1 VRRLPSVLAGLVGR
15 RPLVVL
21 IGLGL
26 ATAGLAAAIPQ
37 LRADPSPRS
46 LVAALEGH
54 QATEARFAERF
65 GEVGRVVLLMVS
77 SERLLT
83 EESLGYVHALSTGL
97 EEALGDRVVARVLG
111 PTTTPLARR
120 GGPDGARDAEE
131 TGLTLDD
138 LDAGGDGDGGGLT
151 LDDLDAPAEA
161 ADELTLDDL
170 GSEGDGDDGPPG
182 IEDLDPETLD
192 AVGGIVRAE
201 PARFPMGLASLS
213 NAAAEI
219 DRGPLVAPEAE
230 VGPEDVARAR
240 AAFDGP
246 TLLDRRLI
254 SPDRTVAG
262 VAVFLSEAVD
272 DFPAERKAVAAI
284 QGWLDDHPPPDGA
297 EVQLAGLPYL
307 HVSIVEKM
315 VADQARLIP
324 LTVLICL
331 VVLWLSFRWLPAVA
345 LSLAAVL
352 ATTAWVLG
360 GMAIVGEKITLLN
373 NILPALL
380 IIIGISYSIHLLGRY
395 REQLRRGQ
403 DRDQAIRTTVLAMA
417 VGIFLTAATTAV
429 GLGSL
434 VVARSGMIRRLG
446 LTASLGVL
454 AAFLITVLLL
464 PSALRFLRAR
474 RWERGF
480 TVAST
485 TGEATGEPG
494 DDGQQGGG
502 GGFLEAVA
510 VRLFRFGLDRR
521 GLVVGLAVLL
531 FAGSVAAASQLR
543 VDSAVLDQF
552 DPADPAYQATR
563 LQEDKLAGVRPLEVM
578 LSLRRDDGAQ
588 ASATEG
594 AGEAPIGT
602 ADGPTFVDAE
612 RLAALDRVADWAE
625 GRDEVIT
632 TTSPSDFLHG
642 LWRLLTGDPEV
653 LDQAFVDDDQVRGLV
668 RLLRQREDG
677 PLDRYLAENGRVAR
691 LELRLRDVGAR
702 ASLRFFEDLEEAI
715 DRELRPALQ
724 DDGLALGVEM
734 TGEAYVG
741 SLVVS
746 TVVGDMLGSLGT
758 AVVIIFGFIMVLL
771 RSPRLGLLAMPPNI
785 LPLTLA
791 MAWMILRG
799 IPLNA
804 ATAITFSVS
813 LGMAVDGS
821 IHLLA
826 RFREERASGRSV
838 DDCLLRAARGTGRAV
853 VVSNLTLMAGFAV
866 LVWSGFV
873 PIRRFGELIAVT
885 IAATTFTTL
894 VLLPA
899 LLRLGSPGG
908 DPAGRRDA
916 PSSV

>member
-1 VRRLPSVLAGLVGR
+1 MRRLPSVLAGLVGR

-120 GGPDGARDAEE
+120 GGPDGARDADE

-138 LDAGGDGDGGGLT
+138 LDAGGDGDGDGLTLDDLDAPAEAADGLT

-417 VGIFLTAATTAV
+417 V
-429 GLGSL
+429 
-434 VVARSGMIRRLG
+434 
-446 LTASLGVL
+446 
-454 AAFLITVLLL
+454 
-464 PSALRFLRAR
+464 
-474 RWERGF
+474 
-480 TVAST
+480 
-485 TGEATGEPG
+485 
-494 DDGQQGGG
+494 
-502 GGFLEAVA
+502 
-510 VRLFRFGLDRR
+510 
-521 GLVVGLAVLL
+521 
-531 FAGSVAAASQLR
+531 
-543 VDSAVLDQF
+543 
-552 DPADPAYQATR
+552 
-563 LQEDKLAGVRPLEVM
+563 
-578 LSLRRDDGAQ
+578 
-588 ASATEG
+588 
-594 AGEAPIGT
+594 
-602 ADGPTFVDAE
+602 
-612 RLAALDRVADWAE
+612 
-625 GRDEVIT
+625 
-632 TTSPSDFLHG
+632 
-642 LWRLLTGDPEV
+642 
-653 LDQAFVDDDQVRGLV
+653 
-668 RLLRQREDG
+668 
-677 PLDRYLAENGRVAR
+677 
-691 LELRLRDVGAR
+691 
-702 ASLRFFEDLEEAI
+702 
-715 DRELRPALQ
+715 
-724 DDGLALGVEM
+724 
-734 TGEAYVG
+734 
-741 SLVVS
+741 
-746 TVVGDMLGSLGT
+746 
-758 AVVIIFGFIMVLL
+758 
-771 RSPRLGLLAMPPNI
+771 
-785 LPLTLA
+785 
-791 MAWMILRG
+791 
-799 IPLNA
+799 
-804 ATAITFSVS
+804 
-813 LGMAVDGS
+813 
-821 IHLLA
+821 
-826 RFREERASGRSV
+826 
-838 DDCLLRAARGTGRAV
+838 
-853 VVSNLTLMAGFAV
+853 
-866 LVWSGFV
+866 
-873 PIRRFGELIAVT
+873 
-885 IAATTFTTL
+885 
-894 VLLPA
+894 
-899 LLRLGSPGG
+899 
-908 DPAGRRDA
+908 
-916 PSSV
+916 